1 MYEFSLTT
9 DLPFHQVYPLHQ
21 RVMAVMCGNQHRADK
36 THLRPLWRSYPYPQ
50 GEKEGSI
57 LLIRSTQKPLAAL
70 SNSSAANTKA
80 ANSKEIIGP
89 IETSTFT
96 LTEGEQRTFHCRLD
110 LTKRVSEPGENRSS
124 RKAIEYALP
133 EAETEAWLTRLLH
146 RHGFELQQL
155 DLVEPLR
162 VRLNR
167 RHLINGADVVFQ
179 AKVHNAT
186 AAQQA
191 YNQGLGRKKAFGFG
205 LLLEAVR

>member
-9 DLPFHQVYPLHQ
+9 DLPFTQVYPLHQ

-50 GEKEGSI
+50 REKEGSI
-57 LLIRSTQKPLAAL
+57 LLIRSTQKPLTAL
-70 SNSSAANTKA
+70 SNSRAANTKDT
-80 ANSKEIIGP
+80 IGP

-96 LTEGEQRTFHCRLD
+96 LTEGELRTFHCHLD

-146 RHGFELQQL
+146 RNGFELQSL

-167 RHLINGADVVFQ
+167 RHLINGADVIFQ
-179 AKVHNAT
+179 AKVHDAT

-205 LLLEAVR
+205 LLLEAEE